1 MNKHEAAMAAGEE
14 AQRIL
19 NSPVFTQA
27 FDDVRAALLKQWEE
41 TPTDLASRETCI
53 DIHRRLKCL
62 ADIRKAMDYR
72 IQTGKLAQKELSG
85 MERAANMLKRPFA
98 KR

>member
-1 MNKHEAAMAAGEE
+1 MNKHEAAVAAGEE

-19 NSPVFTQA
+19 NSPVFSQA
-27 FDDVRAALLKQWEE
+27 FDDVRAALVRQWEE
-41 TPTDLASRETCI
+41 TPTDQASRETCI

-62 ADIRKAMDYR
+62 ADIRKALDYR
-72 IQTGKLAQKELSG
+72 VKTGQMAQKELTAR
-85 MERAANMLKRPFA
+85 EKAVNMLKRPFA